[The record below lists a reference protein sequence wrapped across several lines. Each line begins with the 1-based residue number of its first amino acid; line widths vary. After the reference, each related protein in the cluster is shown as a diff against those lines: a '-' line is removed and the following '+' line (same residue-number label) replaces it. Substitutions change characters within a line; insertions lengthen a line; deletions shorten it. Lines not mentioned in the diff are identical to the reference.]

1 MEIIKTTKYLVFI
14 KEDRP
19 ENKKTDTIIVSNIHH
34 NQTIGYI
41 KWYSNWRQY
50 CFFPYGDTIW
60 NTDCLEEINNLIK
73 DLMNER
79 KAPPTAKRK
88 TVGVISY
95 DSIDFNIWVNDSWV
109 ADGITK
115 YVLITKPLHCDGYR
129 FDEIIVTAKA
139 LNNPKFDAIKKCLV
153 ENNMLNL

>member
-34 NQTIGYI
+34 NLTIGYI
-41 KWYSNWRQY
+41 KWYSKWRQY

-60 NTDCLEEINNLIK
+60 NIDCLEEINNLIK

-79 KAPPTAKRK
+79 KVSSQTKIRI
-88 TVGVISY
+88 VGVVSY
-95 DSIDFNIWVNDSWV
+95 NYIDFNIWIDDNWV
-109 ADGITK
+109 DDGISK
-115 YVLITKPLHCDGYR
+115 YVCITKPSDCDCYR
-129 FDEIIVTAKA
+129 FDEIIVTTKA
-139 LNNPKFDAIKKCLV
+139 LDNPNSDVIKKHLKKISC
-153 ENNMLNL
+153 